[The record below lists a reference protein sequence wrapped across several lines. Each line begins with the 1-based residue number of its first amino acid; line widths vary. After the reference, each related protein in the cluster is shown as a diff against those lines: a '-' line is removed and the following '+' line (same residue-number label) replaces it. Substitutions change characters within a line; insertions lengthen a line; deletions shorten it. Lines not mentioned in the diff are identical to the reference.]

1 MVGVE
6 RNPRDT
12 AIITAVLEMT
22 RALNLVA
29 IAEGVETIEQ
39 LDRLRALGCDQAQG
53 YLFGRAESA
62 PAISELLRARP

>member
-1 MVGVE
+1 
-6 RNPRDT
+6 
-12 AIITAVLEMT
+12 MT

-29 IAEGVETIEQ
+29 IAEGVETTEQ